1 MNRAGQSAD
10 SRCWLHSESQV
21 IVGEVVR
28 GVSSVPSAIRERDR
42 SEVSARTVREIA
54 SLQTGEVIGPLTS
67 GFAVLPGR

>member
-10 SRCWLHSESQV
+10 SRCWLRSESQV

-42 SEVSARTVREIA
+42 GWIAAHGARSQLELCARLLHCRQVR
-54 SLQTGEVIGPLTS
+54 SSV
-67 GFAVLPGR
+67 R